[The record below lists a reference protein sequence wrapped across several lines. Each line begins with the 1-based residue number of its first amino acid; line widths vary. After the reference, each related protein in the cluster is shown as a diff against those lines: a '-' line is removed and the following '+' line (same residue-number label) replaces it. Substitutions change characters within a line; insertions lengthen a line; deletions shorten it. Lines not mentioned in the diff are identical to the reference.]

1 MKHVFVFDPKAFHNQ
16 QWKMDGILDNIGQY
30 FRTQD
35 KPDFSIQ
42 FSRYRRDAIVIIQ
55 EEAEK
60 AKEDDT
66 IRVYAIGGEEIL
78 FDCINGV
85 AHFDNMEIA
94 VVPYGESNDFL
105 NIFGEGKAELFR
117 DIPSVVNAEA
127 ISTDIMKWGINYA
140 LNSCYIGLNSATAS
154 KLKKVRSSLNKSS
167 FILFSRLSTI
177 YNNIATAFDKE
188 ITNQSYQI
196 TVDESDYSGKYSL
209 VHIANGPY
217 YAGKKTGASYA
228 LPDDGLLDISLIKS
242 AYPLKT
248 MLSMR
253 KYSGGKRPSDC
264 ISLRGK
270 KISIHS
276 DKQMWIQLDNE
287 YFQDTRIDLS
297 VVPKAVQMVAV
308 DNLSYSSSPDPD
320 SLRKA

>member
-16 QWKMDGILDNIGQY
+16 QWKMEGIIDHIGQF
-30 FRTQD
+30 FRTQE

-60 AKEDDT
+60 AKEDDI
-66 IRVYAIGGEEIL
+66 IRIYAIGGEEIL
-78 FDCINGV
+78 YDCINGV

-94 VVPYGESNDFL
+94 AIPHGESNDFL

-117 DIPSVVNAEA
+117 DIPSVVSAEA
-127 ISTDIMKWGINYA
+127 IPTDVMKWGINYA
-140 LNSCYIGLNSATAS
+140 LNSCYIGLNSATAAR
-154 KLKKVRSSLNKSS
+154 LKRVRANLNKSS
-167 FILFSRLSTI
+167 LIVFSKITTF
-177 YNNIATAFDKE
+177 YNTIATAFDKD
-188 ITNQSYQI
+188 ITNQNYQI
-196 TVDESDYSGKYSL
+196 TIDDTDYSGKYSL
-209 VHIANGPY
+209 VHVANGPY
-217 YAGKKTGASYA
+217 YDGKKTGASSA
-228 LPDDGLLDISLIKS
+228 LPDDGFLDIALIKS

-248 MLSMR
+248 MLSLR
-253 KYSGGKRPSDC
+253 KYSNGKRPSDC
-264 ISLRGK
+264 VFLQGK

-297 VVPKAVQMVAV
+297 VVPKAVHVVAV
-308 DNLSYSSSPDPD
+308 DNLSYPAPDPV
-320 SLRKA
+320 L